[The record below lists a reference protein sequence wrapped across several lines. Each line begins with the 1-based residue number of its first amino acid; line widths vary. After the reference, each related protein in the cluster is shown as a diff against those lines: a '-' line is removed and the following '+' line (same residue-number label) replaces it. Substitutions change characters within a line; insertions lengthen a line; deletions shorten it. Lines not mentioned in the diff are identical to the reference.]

1 MRLAV
6 AYPMEAIALLLS
18 MTERVNVIPSQE
30 ILTSLRS
37 SE

>member
-1 MRLAV
+1 MGFSRRYA
-6 AYPMEAIALLLS
+6 PQND
-18 MTERVNVIPSQE
+18 RVGYE